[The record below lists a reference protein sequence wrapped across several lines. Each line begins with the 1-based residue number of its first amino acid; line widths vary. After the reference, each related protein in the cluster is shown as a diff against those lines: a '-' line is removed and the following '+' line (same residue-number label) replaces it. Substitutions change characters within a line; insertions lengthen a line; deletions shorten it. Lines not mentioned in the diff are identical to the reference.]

1 MKIPTNRAPT
11 TVVEMLKEEVIK
23 PLGLTQQEFANA
35 LGVDRPA
42 VNAILNGR
50 RAITPEMALR
60 LARVLRTSPELWLN
74 LQMQADLYAARR
86 SPRAKEIQKLRS
98 LSTASA
104 KPHDPIS
111 A

>member
-1 MKIPTNRAPT
+1 MKTPRNRAPT
-11 TVVEMLKEEVIK
+11 TVGEILKEEFIK

-74 LQMQADLYAARR
+74 LQMQADLYAAQR
-86 SPRAKEIQKLRS
+86 SPRAKDIQKLRS
-98 LSTASA
+98 LSGAPREA
-104 KPHDPIS
+104 RDLIS